1 MQYSTHVVKCKD
13 LQIDRKY
20 QRMANPKWVNYIV
33 THWDPR
39 QVRPLTIS
47 VREDGS
53 KWIVDGQHTS
63 IAALEVLGDKATL
76 PARLYFRLSLKQEA
90 DLFHELNTNT
100 KAVSANDRM
109 KALYAAGDERIT
121 EYVNALNESGAPW
134 AFSTG
139 GGKSYV
145 YVGHT
150 GGLKLFERYGPV
162 FTEAVRCVFLSGEK
176 SFLYT
181 RLIGGVCYLLKNT
194 ALKSNDIENT
204 LRKITKDDFEKRI
217 RFYGGAVSHDT
228 VNTTDRLYARVL
240 LDFYNKGKRR
250 KVYLNEEVPV

>member
-13 LQIDRKY
+13 LLIDRKY

-109 KALYAAGDERIT
+109 KALYAAGDEKIT
-121 EYVNALNESGAPW
+121 AYVDALNKSGAPW
-134 AFSTG
+134 AFTTG
-139 GGKSYV
+139 GGNSYV

-150 GGLKLFERYGPV
+150 GGLKLFERYGDIFV
-162 FTEAVRCVFLSGEK
+162 NALSSVYRSQEK
-176 SFLYT
+176 SLLYT
-181 RLIGGVCYLLKNT
+181 HLIGGVCYLFQNT
-194 ALKSNDIENT
+194 PITAPDIEKV
-204 LRKITKDDFEKRI
+204 LRKITRDDIEKRV
-217 RFYGGAVSHDT
+217 RLYGGVHNGETNRKKDYIHAK
-228 VNTTDRLYARVL
+228 AI
-240 LDFYNKGKRR
+240 LDFYNKRKRKR
-250 KVYLNEEVPV
+250 VYLNEEVPA